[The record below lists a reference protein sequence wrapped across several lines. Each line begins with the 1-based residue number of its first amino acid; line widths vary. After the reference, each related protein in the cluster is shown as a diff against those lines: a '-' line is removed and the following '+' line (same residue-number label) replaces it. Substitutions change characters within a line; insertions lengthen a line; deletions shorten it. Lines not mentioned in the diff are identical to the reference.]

1 MSSVPFEAMI
11 ATFRFAGSRFMACA
25 TRSFTSASR
34 RSATSDATRCSISCS
49 MSSGRFD
56 RSGFAWVVI
65 GISPVR
71 YEPHLLCLLQYM
83 TTLTSCSRL
92 NLGCDNIGRSP
103 YFAVSPYISKEV
115 VLHGKEGSRCPS
127 GDINLVVDMLDVM
140 IYGLLGDSEKP
151 AYLLLGVSARDQ
163 SQDLHFALA
172 EPGHQFSTG
181 RANTVTC
188 SGKHAVDR
196 FTVESPC
203 TDLASQLL
211 GSSFRCSR
219 WTVGPWLDHRMVDI
233 GCGKNSSCWRQ
244 HACWYSAM
252 VARTIKP
259 LVLYSRQ

>member
-1 MSSVPFEAMI
+1 MSSVPLEAMI

-34 RSATSDATRCSISCS
+34 CSATSDSTRCSINCS
-49 MSSGRFD
+49 MLSGRSD
-56 RSGFAWVVI
+56 CSGFAWVVI
-65 GISPVR
+65 GISLVR
-71 YEPHLLCLLQYM
+71 YEPHLLCLLQYA
-83 TTLTSCSRL
+83 TTLSSGSLL

-103 YFAVSPYISKEV
+103 YFVVSSHVSKEV

-127 GDINLVVDMLDVM
+127 GDINLVIDVLDMV
-140 IYGLLGDSEKP
+140 IYGLLGDREKP
-151 AYLLLGVSARDQ
+151 AYLLLGVSACDQ
-163 SQDLHFALA
+163 PQDLHFALA
-172 EPGHQFSTG
+172 EPSHQFATG

-188 SGKHAVDR
+188 SGQHAARR

-211 GSSFRCSR
+211 GSSLRGSR

-244 HACWYSAM
+244 HACRHAAM

-259 LVLYSRQ
+259 LVM